1 MTNDW
6 TVGHEADRTRINDR
20 THTGAMKKTYRST
33 AMIAF
38 MVLLVSRTLP
48 TAGDVDAAEPSTP

>member
-1 MTNDW
+1 
-6 TVGHEADRTRINDR
+6 
-20 THTGAMKKTYRST
+20 MKKTYRST

-48 TAGDVDAAEPSTP
+48 TAGDVDAAELSTP